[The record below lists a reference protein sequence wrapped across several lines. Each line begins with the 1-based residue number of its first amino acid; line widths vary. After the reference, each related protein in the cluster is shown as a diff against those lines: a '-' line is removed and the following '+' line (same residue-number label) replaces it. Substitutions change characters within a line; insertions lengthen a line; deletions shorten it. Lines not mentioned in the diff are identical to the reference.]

1 MDNMDFSVGGH
12 ENLLD
17 VQEENVVV
25 KGDHDEEAKIL
36 VGDGKN
42 LLVVA

>member
-1 MDNMDFSVGGH
+1 MDNMDFSVEGH

-17 VQEENVVV
+17 VPEENVV
-25 KGDHDEEAKIL
+25 KDDHDEEAKIL
-36 VGDGKN
+36 VCDGKS